1 MLRAKSRA
9 LAGTAVLAL
18 LVAACGS
25 STSPGTSATA
35 SPTGGG
41 TPPPSPSA
49 PNASPSTPAATSAH
63 PTSSVPAGFSCT
75 FPYNRAATTTTT
87 ALVTNVRIGRHTA
100 YDRVVFDLGPGGYPA
115 VSLDLVKPPLTADPS
130 DLPVTVAGSTFVR
143 ITLHPASGAGYAT
156 GGSPSYTGQRAF
168 SPRYP
173 RLTSLVER
181 GDFEAVFS
189 WYAGLT
195 GPTCYRVFT
204 MSEPNLIAIDFAAG

>member
-1 MLRAKSRA
+1 MLRIRSRA
-9 LAGTAVLAL
+9 LAGTAVLVL
-18 LVAACGS
+18 LVGACGS
-25 STSPGTSATA
+25 SASPSTSAIA
-35 SPTGGG
+35 STTGGG
-41 TPPPSPSA
+41 TFPPSPSA
-49 PNASPSTPAATSAH
+49 SAVTPSPSASARATS
-63 PTSSVPAGFSCT
+63 TVPAGFSCT
-75 FPYNRAATTTTT
+75 FPYQRAATTSTT
-87 ALVTNVRIGRHTA
+87 ALVTNVRTGRHTA
-100 YDRVVFDLGPGGYPA
+100 YDRVVFDLGAGGYPA

-156 GGSPSYTGQRAF
+156 GGAPSYTGPRAF

-204 MSEPNLIAIDFAAG
+204 MSSPNLIAIDFAAG